1 MIEVKPYTQKQAQEW
16 NDFIEQSRQGTFLFN
31 RSYMDYHADRFQD
44 ASLMIYRKEQLYALL
59 PANRLG
65 DTLYSHQGLT
75 YGGLL
80 TKEQA
85 TTAEI
90 CEVFIKINEYLYR
103 SGVQRVIYKPT
114 PWIYHCYPAE
124 EDLYAL
130 TYICHAQLTA
140 RDISSTI
147 PLDSLMTFG
156 KDRRRGI
163 RKATRAGV
171 TVRESQDLA
180 TFWDI
185 LDKNLTNKYATHPVH
200 SLEELTLLHSRFP
213 NSIRLF
219 MAFNDK
225 GIAIGGTI
233 IYEMPQV
240 VHTQYISASPE
251 GKRLGAIDLLF
262 DYILNDVYAN
272 RKGFFDFG
280 KSTEEE
286 GKVLNT
292 TLIFQKEGFGGRG
305 VCYDCYTWETRSV
318 IE

>member
-1 MIEVKPYTQKQAQEW
+1 MIEVKQYTQKQAQEW
-16 NDFIEQSRQGTFLFN
+16 NDFIEQSRQETFLFN

-75 YGGLL
+75 YGGLI
-80 TKEQA
+80 TKKKA
-85 TTAEI
+85 TAAEI
-90 CEVFIKINEYLYR
+90 CELFIKINEYLYH

-130 TYICHAQLTA
+130 TYICHAQLTS

-156 KDRRRGI
+156 KDRRRGV

-171 TVRESQDLA
+171 TVRESKDLA

-185 LDKNLTNKYATHPVH
+185 LDKNLTNKYAIHPVH

-219 MAFNDK
+219 MAYNDK

-272 RKGFFDFG
+272 HKGFFDFG

-286 GKVLNT
+286 GKILNT

>member
-1 MIEVKPYTQKQAQEW
+1 M
-16 NDFIEQSRQGTFLFN
+16 
-31 RSYMDYHADRFQD
+31 
-44 ASLMIYRKEQLYALL
+44 
-59 PANRLG
+59 
-65 DTLYSHQGLT
+65 
-75 YGGLL
+75 
-80 TKEQA
+80 
-85 TTAEI
+85 
-90 CEVFIKINEYLYR
+90 
-103 SGVQRVIYKPT
+103 
-114 PWIYHCYPAE
+114 
-124 EDLYAL
+124 
-130 TYICHAQLTA
+130 
-140 RDISSTI
+140 
-147 PLDSLMTFG
+147 
-156 KDRRRGI
+156 
-163 RKATRAGV
+163 
-171 TVRESQDLA
+171 TVRESKDLA

-219 MAFNDK
+219 MAYNDK

-233 IYEMPQV
+233 IYDMPQV

-272 RKGFFDFG
+272 HKGFFDFG

-286 GKVLNT
+286 GKILNT

>member
-1 MIEVKPYTQKQAQEW
+1 MIEVKQYTQKQAQEW

-75 YGGLL
+75 YGGLI
-80 TKEQA
+80 TKKQA

-90 CEVFIKINEYLYR
+90 CEVFIRINEYLYH

-130 TYICHAQLTA
+130 TYICHAQLTS

-156 KDRRRGI
+156 KDRRRGV

-171 TVRESQDLA
+171 TVRESKDLA

-240 VHTQYISASPE
+240 VHTQYISASTE

-286 GKVLNT
+286 GKILNT

-305 VCYDCYTWETRSV
+305 VCYDCYTWEPRSV

>member
-1 MIEVKPYTQKQAQEW
+1 MIEVKQYTQKKAQEW

-59 PANRLG
+59 PANR
-65 DTLYSHQGLT
+65 
-75 YGGLL
+75 
-80 TKEQA
+80 
-85 TTAEI
+85 
-90 CEVFIKINEYLYR
+90 
-103 SGVQRVIYKPT
+103 
-114 PWIYHCYPAE
+114 
-124 EDLYAL
+124 
-130 TYICHAQLTA
+130 
-140 RDISSTI
+140 
-147 PLDSLMTFG
+147 SLMTFG
-156 KDRRRGI
+156 KDRRRGV

-171 TVRESQDLA
+171 TVRESKDLA

-219 MAFNDK
+219 MAYNDK

-233 IYEMPQV
+233 IYDMPQV

-272 RKGFFDFG
+272 HKGFFDFG

-286 GKVLNT
+286 GKILNT